1 VLDGRLRTWSH
12 LDGSSRVQDS
22 AACADGPCPVL
33 EAGIRSEVLV
43 GTPILPRDDAG
54 FFLCGVVGRAYAGG
68 GGGPV
73 ADRWR
78 FDRKVVWSPTCLW
91 WVGAIGDDGY
101 GRFASGTGRVM
112 SAHRWLWEHD
122 VGPLPAGVRLRHCCD
137 ETGCVRLAHLIPG
150 SHRLNMGDM
159 TRRGRAGG
167 PHHHGRADIR
177 GPAGRARAI
186 RAALTG
192 GYHPDRLTAA
202 MIAGEPWRQQLALF
216 PTPTPAEPPRQ
227 RAAPGRG
234 SCPSPTRD
242 QPGGGR
248 LQPGRRAGGGASGR
262 AVGLCRPTVA
272 RRLP

>member
-1 VLDGRLRTWSH
+1 MR
-12 LDGSSRVQDS
+12 
-22 AACADGPCPVL
+22 AA
-33 EAGIRSEVLV
+33 
-43 GTPILPRDDAG
+43 
-54 FFLCGVVGRAYAGG
+54 
-68 GGGPV
+68 V

-101 GRFASGTGRVM
+101 GRFATGTGRVM
-112 SAHRWLWEHD
+112 AAHRWLWEQD
-122 VGPLPAGVRLRHCCD
+122 VGPLPTGVRLRHCCD
-137 ETGCVRLAHLIPG
+137 ETSCVRLAHLIPG

-202 MIAGEPWRQQLALF
+202 IWPANPGAISLHCSR
-216 PTPTPAEPPRQ
+216 TPRPAEPPRQ
-227 RAAPGRG
+227 GRSAWPRRTPLPHQRPPGTGPAAP
-234 SCPSPTRD
+234 SPGARIAARLGALLACAVLPL
-242 QPGGGR
+242 PGAVVD
-248 LQPGRRAGGGASGR
+248 PGA
-262 AVGLCRPTVA
+262 AVRSRT
-272 RRLP
+272 